1 MKSTRSATST
11 PRTPSSESL
20 VVTTLLCAAGSL
32 SAQTA
37 STKPADKPADAT
49 ELAEVII
56 EGTQDK
62 IYKPDRVQTP
72 KYTQP
77 LRDIPQ
83 TITVVPQS
91 VIQERGATSLRDV
104 LRNVPGITMQA
115 GEGGVP
121 AGDNMSIRGFNAR
134 TDMFVDGIRDFGG
147 YTRDP
152 FNMEQVEVSKGPSSS
167 NAGRGSTGG
176 SVNMV
181 TKTPTLEKKYA
192 GEVGVGTSDYFRST
206 VDFNQP
212 IGDHMALRV
221 NALYHE
227 SMVPG
232 RGEAEEERQGIA
244 ASLAFGLGTDTR
256 LTLSYFHMDSNGMP
270 DYGIPWVP
278 APSTSI
284 DPATQTTVITTYN
297 NGLGDHI
304 NDDPHVPYD
313 SYFGLMTRDYEIIRT
328 DIATVQFE
336 HEFSDNVKITNTIR
350 AGQTARDSVI
360 TAPRFKDVQSGANVT
375 YDGTITRQLQSRDQ
389 KDSIVAEQINLIAKF
404 ETGLL
409 KHDLVAGGEAI
420 YETSKNFARIAV
432 PNTATPD
439 SNINNPNP
447 NQPFPGLIK
456 RSGAYTDAESLSLSA
471 YLFDTISLGDHWQL
485 TGGLRYDRFDVDYK
499 SVATT
504 GAPNFNSG
512 AVTRLER
519 VDEMV
524 SWRAGLVYKPVENG
538 SIYFGYGT
546 SFNPSAEGLTLSTTA
561 TAANNLEVDPEQSN
575 TMELGTKWDLLQDKL
590 QLTAAVFRTD
600 KTNAR
605 TFDPADTA
613 DTVVLDGSQRV
624 QGIEFGFAG
633 SITDKWRVFGGYTYL
648 DSEVVESN
656 NPLEV
661 GREVMN
667 TPKQS
672 ANLWTVYELPHGF
685 QVGGGVQ
692 FTDTRYNSNSSTARE
707 APGFCLFDAMVGYEV
722 NENFSL
728 RLNLY
733 NLADE
738 EYIDRV
744 GGGHF
749 IPGAGRSAVLTASFK
764 F

>member
-37 STKPADKPADAT
+37 TTKPADKPADAT

-56 EGTQDK
+56 EGSQDK

-83 TITVVPQS
+83 TITVVPKS

-181 TKTPTLEKKYA
+181 TKTPTLEKSYA

-227 SMVPG
+227 SMVPA

-278 APSTSI
+278 APSTAI
-284 DPATQTTVITTYN
+284 DPATGTTVITTYN
-297 NGLGDHI
+297 NGLGNHV

-313 SYFGLMTRDYEIIRT
+313 SYFGLLGRDYEIIRT

-350 AGQTARDSVI
+350 AGQTTRDSVI
-360 TAPRFKDVQSGANVT
+360 TAPRFLDVQAGPNIT
-375 YDGTITRQLQSRDQ
+375 YDGTINRQLQSRDQ
-389 KDSIVAEQINLIAKF
+389 KDNILAEQINIIAKF

-409 KHDLVAGGEAI
+409 KHDLVAGSEAI
-420 YETSKNFARIAV
+420 FETSKNFARAV
-432 PNTATPD
+432 TGTTPTT
-439 SNINNPNP
+439 NIYNPD
-447 NQPFPGLIK
+447 PGQTFTGRIN
-456 RSGAYTDAESLSLSA
+456 RTGAYTETKALSLSA
-471 YLFDTISLGDHWQL
+471 YLFDTISLGDHWQI
-485 TGGLRYDRFDVDYK
+485 TGGARYDRFDVDYT
-499 SVATT
+499 SVTAAGVTT
-504 GAPNFNSG
+504 E
-512 AVTRLER
+512 LDR
-519 VDEMV
+519 VDSML

-538 SIYFGYGT
+538 SVYFGYGT
-546 SFNPSAEGLTLSTTA
+546 SFNPSAEGLTLGTGIQ
-561 TAANNLEVDPEQSN
+561 AANNLDLAPEESR

-672 ANLWTVYELPHGF
+672 ANLWTVYDLPHGF
-685 QVGGGVQ
+685 QIGGGVQ

>member
-1 MKSTRSATST
+1 MILTSL
-11 PRTPSSESL
+11 L
-20 VVTTLLCAAGSL
+20 VAAGSL
-32 SAQTA
+32 SAQNATPV
-37 STKPADKPADAT
+37 KPADQSTEDAT
-49 ELAEVII
+49 EIAEIVV

-62 IYKPDRVQTP
+62 VYKPDRVQTP

-83 TITVVPQS
+83 TITVVPKS
-91 VIQERGATSLRDV
+91 VMQERGATSLRDV
-104 LRNVPGITMQA
+104 LRNVPGVTMQA

-181 TKTPTLEKKYA
+181 SKAPTLEASYL
-192 GEVGVGTSDYFRST
+192 GDVGVGTNDYLRTT
-206 VDFNQP
+206 VDVNQP

-221 NALYHE
+221 NSVYHTA
-227 SMVPG
+227 STPG
-232 RGEAEEERQGIA
+232 RDHVEEERKGIA
-244 ASLAFGLGTDTR
+244 AALAFGLGSDTR
-256 LTLSYFHMDSNGMP
+256 LTISYFHMESEAQP

-278 APSTSI
+278 APAATGVTI
-284 DPATQTTVITTYN
+284 YPAGIA
-297 NGLGDHI
+297 DHV
-304 NDDPHVPYD
+304 NDDPHVPYN
-313 SYFGLMTRDYEIIRT
+313 SYFGLLDRDYEVIRT

-336 HEFSDNVKITNTIR
+336 HEFNDKWKLTNTVR
-350 AGQTARDSVI
+350 VGQTVRDSVI
-360 TAPRFKDVQSGANVT
+360 SAPRFQSIVVDPPGPLPPTSTT
-375 YDGTITRQLQSRDQ
+375 YTGRINHQLQSRDQ
-389 KDSIVAEQINLIAKF
+389 KDSIVAEQINLIGKF

-409 KHDLVAGGEAI
+409 KHDLVLGGEFI
-420 YETSKNFARIAV
+420 YETSKNFARQ
-432 PNTATPD
+432 ATGAIPT
-439 SNINNPNP
+439 SPSVNNPNP
-447 NQPFPGLIK
+447 NQTFTGKIF
-456 RSGAYTDAESLSLSA
+456 RTGAYTEAETVSLAA
-471 YLFDTISLGDHWQL
+471 YVFDTISLGEHWQL

-499 SVATT
+499 TVTAAGDATNL
-504 GAPNFNSG
+504 A
-512 AVTRLER
+512 R
-519 VDEMV
+519 VDDMV

-546 SFNPSAEGLTLSTTA
+546 SFNPSAEGLTLG
-561 TAANNLEVDPEQSN
+561 TAANSANNLNLDPESN
-575 TMELGTKWDLLQDKL
+575 RTFELGTKWDLFQDKL

-605 TFDPADTA
+605 TEDPANNGDTI
-613 DTVVLDGSQRV
+613 VLDGKQRV
-624 QGIEFGFAG
+624 QGVEFGFAG
-633 SITDKWRVFGGYTYL
+633 SITDNWRVFGGYTYL
-648 DSEVVESN
+648 DSEVIESA

-661 GREVMN
+661 GHEVLN

-672 ANLWTVYELPHGF
+672 ASIWTVYDLPHGF
-685 QVGGGVQ
+685 QVGLGAQ
-692 FTDTRYNSNSSTARE
+692 FTDTRFSSNASTARE
-707 APGFCLFDAMVGYEV
+707 APGFCLFDAMLGYEV
-722 NENFSL
+722 NKNFTL
-728 RLNLY
+728 RLNVY

-749 IPGAGRSAVLTASFK
+749 VPGAGRSAMLTASYK

>member
-1 MKSTRSATST
+1 MKSRR
-11 PRTPSSESL
+11 PFPLPPKKRYSEKF
-20 VVTTLLCAAGSL
+20 VATTLLCAAGSL
-32 SAQTA
+32 TAQTVM
-37 STKPADKPADAT
+37 TKPVAQSEAT
-49 ELAEVII
+49 TDLPEVLI

-83 TITVVPQS
+83 TITVVPQT

-181 TKTPTLEKKYA
+181 TKSANLEKSYR
-192 GEVGVGTSDYFRST
+192 GDIGVGSSDYIRST
-206 VDFNQP
+206 IDLNQP
-212 IGDHMALRV
+212 IGEHTSLRV
-221 NALYHE
+221 NALYHD

-232 RGEAEEERQGIA
+232 RGEAEEERYGIA

-256 LTLSYFHMDSNGMP
+256 LTLNYFHMESESMP

-278 APSTSI
+278 NRSTLAGVKTNFI
-284 DPATQTTVITTYN
+284 
-297 NGLGDHI
+297 NGLGDNI
-304 NDDPHVPYD
+304 NDDPGVPYD
-313 SYFGLMTRDYEIIRT
+313 NYYGLLSRDYESIRT
-328 DIATVQFE
+328 DIATVQLE
-336 HEFSDNVKITNTIR
+336 HEFSEKLKVTNTLR
-350 AGQTARDSVI
+350 AGQTTRDSVI
-360 TAPRFKDVQSGANVT
+360 TAPRFKDVNPAENFIT
-375 YDGTITRQLQSRDQ
+375 YDGTLTRQLQSRDQ
-389 KDSIVAEQINLIAKF
+389 TDSILADQVNLIAEF
-404 ETGLL
+404 ETGSLN
-409 KHDLVAGGEAI
+409 HDLVIGGEFV
-420 YETSKNFARIAV
+420 YETSENFARVQDPI
-432 PNTATPD
+432 NATPET
-439 SNINNPNP
+439 NIYHPNP
-447 NQPFPGLIK
+447 NQPFSGRIR

-471 YLFDTISLGDHWQL
+471 YAFDTISIGDHWEL

-499 SVATT
+499 AAATT
-504 GAPNFNSG
+504 GTATAPTFKSG
-512 AVTRLER
+512 AVTPLER
-519 VDEMV
+519 VDDMV

-538 SIYFGYGT
+538 SLYFGYGT
-546 SFNPSAEGLTLSTTA
+546 SFNPSAEGLSLSTA
-561 TAANNLEVDPEQSN
+561 ANAANNLAVDPEQSN
-575 TMELGTKWDLLQDKL
+575 TMELGTKWDLLEDKL

-605 TFDPADTA
+605 TEDPADPT
-613 DTVVLDGSQRV
+613 DIIVLDGEQRV
-624 QGIEFGFAG
+624 QGVEFGFAG
-633 SITDKWRVFGGYTYL
+633 SITDQWSVFGGYTYL
-648 DSEVVESN
+648 DSEITASN
-656 NPLEV
+656 NPNEL
-661 GREVMN
+661 GREILN
-667 TPKQS
+667 TPKHS
-672 ANLWTVYELPHGF
+672 ANLWTVYDLPHGF
-685 QVGGGVQ
+685 QIGAGMQ
-692 FTDTRYNSNSSTARE
+692 FTDSRFNSNLNTARV
-707 APGFCLFDAMVGYEV
+707 APSFCLFDAMIGYEI

-728 RLNLY
+728 RLNFY

-749 IPGAGRSAVLTASFK
+749 VPGAGRSAVLTASFK

>member
-1 MKSTRSATST
+1 MIPTSLS
-11 PRTPSSESL
+11 PSLRRPSSDSVL
-20 VVTTLLCAAGSL
+20 FTSLLCAAGSL
-32 SAQTA
+32 SAQTTT
-37 STKPADKPADAT
+37 TKPAAPKPDEAT
-49 ELAEVII
+49 ELAEVVI

-62 IYKPDRVQTP
+62 VYKPDRLQTP

-83 TITVVPQS
+83 TITVVPQA

-181 TKTPTLEKKYA
+181 TKTPHLEKSYA
-192 GEVGVGTSDYFRST
+192 GETGVGTDGYFRT
-206 VDFNQP
+206 TADINQP
-212 IGDHMALRV
+212 LSDHISLRV
-221 NALYHE
+221 NGLYHE
-227 SMVPG
+227 AMVPD
-232 RGEAEEERQGIA
+232 RGEAEEERHGIA
-244 ASLAFGLGTDTR
+244 AALAFGLGTDTR

-278 APSTSI
+278 LPSTT
-284 DPATQTTVITTYN
+284 AGVITTYT
-297 NGLGDHI
+297 NGLNSKI
-304 NDDPHVPYD
+304 NQDPGVPYD
-313 SYFGLMTRDYEIIRT
+313 SFYGQLGRDYELIRT

-336 HEFSDNVKITNTIR
+336 HEFSDKVKITNTIR
-350 AGQTARDSVI
+350 VGQTVRDSVI
-360 TAPRFKDVQSGANVT
+360 TAPRFLDVQTGANIT
-375 YDGTITRQLQSRDQ
+375 YDGTINRQLQSRDQ
-389 KDSIVAEQINLIAKF
+389 KDSILAEQINLIAKF

-409 KHDLVAGGEAI
+409 KHDLVMGGEAI
-420 YETSKNFARIAV
+420 YESSKNFARAIV
-432 PNTATPD
+432 GGTASTT
-439 SNINNPNP
+439 NLWNPNP
-447 NQPFPGLIK
+447 NQPFVGRIA
-456 RSGAYTDAESLSLSA
+456 RTGAYTDTEALSLAA
-471 YLFDTISLGDHWQL
+471 YAFDTISLGDHWQV
-485 TGGLRYDRFDVDYK
+485 TGGLRYDHFDVKYK
-499 SVATT
+499 SVSTANVGTY
-504 GAPNFNSG
+504 
-512 AVTRLER
+512 LDR

-561 TAANNLEVDPEQSN
+561 TAANNLNIDPEQSN

-600 KTNAR
+600 KTNSR
-605 TFDPADTA
+605 TEDPATSGDTI
-613 DTVVLDGSQRV
+613 VLDGEQRV
-624 QGIEFGFAG
+624 QGLEFGFAG
-633 SITDKWRVFGGYTYL
+633 SITDDWRIFGGYTYL
-648 DSEVVESN
+648 DGEVIASKNAAEINRPVS
-656 NPLEV
+656 
-661 GREVMN
+661 N
-667 TPKQS
+667 TPDHS
-672 ANLWTVYELPHGF
+672 FNLWTVYDLPHGF
-685 QVGGGVQ
+685 QIGGGVQ
-692 FTDTRYNSNSSTARE
+692 YTGDRNNSNLNTARE

-722 NENFSL
+722 NDNFSL
-728 RLNLY
+728 RLNIY

>member
-49 ELAEVII
+49 EMAEVII
-56 EGTQDK
+56 EGTQEK

-278 APSTSI
+278 APAAAG
-284 DPATQTTVITTYN
+284 ATIYGG
-297 NGLGDHI
+297 GLGNHI

-313 SYFGLMTRDYEIIRT
+313 SYFGLLDRDYEVIRT
-328 DIATVQFE
+328 DIATIQFE
-336 HEFSDNVKITNTIR
+336 HEFNDNLKLTNTVR
-350 AGQTARDSVI
+350 VGQTVRDSII
-360 TAPRFKDVQSGANVT
+360 TAPRFRSIVVDPDGNGPLPPISTT
-375 YDGTITRQLQSRDQ
+375 YDGVINRQLQSRDQ
-389 KDSIVAEQINLIAKF
+389 KDSILAEQVNLIAKF

-420 YETSKNFARIAV
+420 YETSKNFARRV
-432 PNTATPD
+432 VGTTPTT
-439 SNINNPNP
+439 NINNPNP
-447 NQPFPGLIK
+447 NQTFTGTVQ

-561 TAANNLEVDPEQSN
+561 TAANNLDIDPEQSN

-590 QLTAAVFRTD
+590 QFTAAVFRTD

-672 ANLWTVYELPHGF
+672 ANLWTVYDLPHGF